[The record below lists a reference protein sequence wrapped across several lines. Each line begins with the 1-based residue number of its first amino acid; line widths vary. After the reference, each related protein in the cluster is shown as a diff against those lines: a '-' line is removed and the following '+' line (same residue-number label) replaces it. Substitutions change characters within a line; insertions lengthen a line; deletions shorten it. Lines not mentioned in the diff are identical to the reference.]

1 MKIAVVVS
9 KFPTVSET
17 FVINQI
23 IYLLDK
29 GHEVTILAY
38 RKGDFAKIH
47 QAVTDYGL
55 LDKCLY
61 FEKAS
66 PNRLNRF
73 TQLVKL
79 LLNAKTVNWSVFFK
93 VFRNPKAW
101 LNLKSAI
108 YAQWFLVNDF
118 DLIHIHW
125 AHNAKVVALLKEN
138 KIINIPYFVTFHG
151 SDIQPNLLNNYKSD
165 YEQVLKHLSSVLVNT
180 EYTKGLATNLVS
192 EDRILILPVSLD
204 TLKFKKD
211 ENLKKS
217 NDFKILFCGRL
228 IKLKGPDIA
237 LMILNDLVNNKK
249 CQNIKLTII
258 GEGDFRQDL
267 IEIIQLYELK
277 DYVELLGEMTQE
289 EVLEQMSLCDVFVL
303 PGIHEPITHRAETQ
317 GLVIQE
323 AQSMG
328 LPVVVSDAG
337 GMKYGLV
344 DGETGFVV
352 RENDI
357 KGFSDKIE
365 YLYRNSTIRE
375 EMGIRARKFAVE
387 NYDIKILGEK
397 LEKIFYNQLNSSSL
411 N

>member
-47 QAVTDYGL
+47 QAITDYGL

-66 PNRLNRF
+66 SNRLNRF

-118 DLIHIHW
+118 DLVHIHW
-125 AHNAKVVALLKEN
+125 AHNAKGVALLKEK
-138 KIINIPYFVTFHG
+138 KIIKTPYFVTFHG
-151 SDIQPNLLNNYKSD
+151 SDIQPNLLNTYKDD
-165 YEQVLKHLSSVLVNT
+165 YKQVFKHLSGIIVNT
-180 EYTKGLATNLVS
+180 EYTKGLVTNLVS
-192 EDRILILPVSLD
+192 ENKISILPVSLD
-204 TLKFKKD
+204 TVKFKRN

-217 NDFKILFCGRL
+217 EDFKILFCGRL

-237 LMILNDLVNNKK
+237 VAVLNDLVNHKK

-258 GEGDFRQDL
+258 GEGDFRQDV
-267 IEIIQLYELK
+267 IEIIQRYELNNC
-277 DYVELLGEMTQE
+277 VELLGAMTQE

-323 AQSMG
+323 AQSME
-328 LPVVVSDAG
+328 LPVLVSDAG

-344 DGETGFVV
+344 DGETGFVIK
-352 RENDI
+352 EKDI

-365 YLYRNSTIRE
+365 YLYKNSSIRIN
-375 EMGIRARKFAVE
+375 MGIKARSFVVE
-387 NYDIKILGEK
+387 NYDINILGK
-397 LEKIFYNQLNSSSL
+397 RLENIFYDEINSSVS
-411 N
+411 

>member
-23 IYLLDK
+23 IYLIDK
-29 GHEVTILAY
+29 GHDVTILAY
-38 RKGDFAKIH
+38 RKGDFSKIH

-55 LDKCLY
+55 LAKCLY

-66 PNRLNRF
+66 PKRLNRLRQVF
-73 TQLVKL
+73 KL
-79 LLNAKTVNWSVFFK
+79 LWNAKKINWPVFFK

-101 LNLKSAI
+101 LNFKEAI
-108 YAQWFLVNDF
+108 YAQWFLINDF
-118 DLIHIHW
+118 DLVHIHW
-125 AHNAKVVALLKEN
+125 AHNAKGVALLKEK
-138 KIINIPYFVTFHG
+138 KIIKTPYFVTFHG
-151 SDIQPNLLNNYKSD
+151 SDIQPNLLNTYKDD
-165 YEQVLKHLSSVLVNT
+165 YKQVMKHLSSVIVNT
-180 EYTKGLATNLVS
+180 EYTKSLVKNIVS
-192 EDRILILPVSLD
+192 EDKILTLPVSLD

-228 IKLKGPDIA
+228 IKLKGPDMA
-237 LMILNDLVNNKK
+237 VTILNDLVNNKK
-249 CQNIKLTII
+249 YQNFKLIMI
-258 GEGDFRQDL
+258 GEGDFRQDVIAL
-267 IEIIQLYELK
+267 IQRYELNN
-277 DYVELLGEMTQE
+277 YVELLGEMTQE
-289 EVLEQMSLCDVFVL
+289 EILEQMSLCDAFLL

-337 GMKYGLV
+337 GMKYGLI

-352 RENDI
+352 KENDV

-365 YLYRNSTIRE
+365 FLYKNSRE
-375 EMGIRARKFAVE
+375 REVMGMRARKFVVE

-397 LEKIFYNQLNSSSL
+397 LEKIFYDALNRRV